1 MTEEE
6 YKQIIKLNTLQ
17 SCRDYMKVM
26 TDFYFSTIIA
36 TGKKPVHTVNL
47 NDARTW
53 LQMMFSKGV
62 HFTKALDG
70 FEYSK
75 GFCHLNRITDHTV
88 LFSLV
93 RDMFESYIVFRL
105 IYTFPETE
113 EQSDLLYCLF
123 VHAGLQERLSNVS
136 EDSKIHNPEWMKN
149 QQQQLDACKQN
160 LYANELYVNNEG
172 IRIVVDNALRPN
184 VNKYR
189 YRFTDDNQM
198 VFVHYEQDNTLKL
211 LGINSS
217 VLEGMYHYF
226 SLMVHPSAVAIDQ
239 FSVAYKNLEEGSI
252 MLASTATRY
261 AITILS
267 LFIREYAKL
276 YPEVNNLFSMQPE
289 PQRHLISL
297 YGDIVIKDAHRS
309 S

>member
-1 MTEEE
+1 MNEVEF
-6 YKQIIKLNTLQ
+6 KRIVKLDTLE

-26 TDFYFSTIIA
+26 TDFYFDTIFA

-62 HFTKALDG
+62 HFTKALEG

-75 GFCHLNRITDHTV
+75 EFCRLNRITDHTV

-93 RDMFESYIVFRL
+93 RDMFESYVVFRL
-105 IYTFPETE
+105 IYTLPKTE
-113 EQSDLLYCLF
+113 QQSDLLYYLF
-123 VHAGLQERLSNVS
+123 AHAGLQERFDNSS
-136 EDSKIHNPEWMKN
+136 EDAKSHNPEWVQD
-149 QQQQLDACKQN
+149 QQQQIDACKQN
-160 LYANELYVNNEG
+160 IYNNELYTNNEG
-172 IRIVVDNALRPN
+172 VCKVVDNALRPN

-189 YRFTDDNQM
+189 YRFTEDCQM
-198 VFVHYEQDNTLKL
+198 VFVHYEQDETLRL

-217 VLEGMYHYF
+217 VMVGMYHYF
-226 SLMVHPSAVAIDQ
+226 SLMAHPSAVAIDQ
-239 FSVAYKNLEEGSI
+239 FSEAYKNLEEGSI

-261 AITILS
+261 ALTIQS

-276 YPEVNNLFSMQPE
+276 FPEVNTLFSMQSE
-289 PQRHLISL
+289 LQSHLISL
-297 YGDIVIKDAHRS
+297 FGDIVIKDAHKS

>member
-6 YKQIIKLNTLQ
+6 YKQIVKLNTLQ

-62 HFTKALDG
+62 HFTKALEG
-70 FEYSK
+70 FDYSK

-93 RDMFESYIVFRL
+93 RDMYESYITFRL
-105 IYTFPETE
+105 IYTLPSTE
-113 EQSDLLYCLF
+113 QQSDLLYYLF
-123 VHAGLQERLSNVS
+123 AHAGLQERFDNLS
-136 EDSKIHNPEWMKN
+136 EDAKSNNPEWLRD
-149 QQQQLDACKQN
+149 QQQQIYACKHN
-160 LYANELYVNNEG
+160 IFENELYKNNEG
-172 IRIVVDNALRPN
+172 VRKAVDNALKPK
-184 VNKYR
+184 VNRYR
-189 YRFTDDNQM
+189 YRFAEDNQM
-198 VFVHYEQDNTLKL
+198 VFVPYEQDETLKL

-217 VLEGMYHYF
+217 VFEGMYHFF
-226 SLMVHPSAVAIDQ
+226 SLMTHPSYVAIDQ
-239 FSVAYKNLEEGSI
+239 FSVAYKNLEEGSV

-261 AITILS
+261 AISILS

-276 YPEVNNLFSMQPE
+276 FSEVQTQFSMLPE
-289 PQRHLISL
+289 SKRHLISL
-297 YGDIVIKDAHRS
+297 YGDIVIKDAYRS